1 MVMSCIRPSPDG
13 ARSPVDR
20 VIPDGLPGEAEIL
33 GRAGGENFPVALRV
47 LPRTVRTHLLAVYG
61 YARLVDQL
69 GDDYAGDRLAAL
81 DWVEAEVDRALAGSD
96 GTTLHPLVVRA
107 VATVVE
113 VGADPELLRDL
124 VEANRRDQRITRYA
138 TFDDLVEYCR
148 YSANPVGRLVLA
160 IFSVATPERQAL
172 SDAVCTALQLAEH
185 LQDLAEDAEAGRVYL
200 PAEDLDRFGVS
211 AASIRGPGPASPA
224 QRALI
229 AFEVAR
235 ARRLLD
241 EGAAL
246 VDGLRGWARLAV
258 AAFVAG
264 GAAALDAVADAGF
277 DPLPGTPRPRP
288 TKVATGLV
296 RTLAGRRSAG
306 QRSAGQKSAG
316 T

>member
-1 MVMSCIRPSPDG
+1 MVMSCIRPSSAG
-13 ARSPVDR
+13 ALSPTHR
-20 VIPDGLPGEAEIL
+20 VIPDGLPSEAAIL

-47 LPRTVRTHLLAVYG
+47 LPRIVRTHLLAIYG
-61 YARLVDQL
+61 YARLVDEL
-69 GDDYAGDRLAAL
+69 GDEYAGDRLAAL
-81 DWVEAEVDRALAGSD
+81 DWAEAEIDRALAP
-96 GTTLHPLVVRA
+96 GTPDPGLHPLVARA

-113 VGADPELLRDL
+113 IGADPHLLRDL
-124 VEANRRDQRITRYA
+124 IEANRRDQRVSRYA
-138 TFDDLVEYCR
+138 TFEDLVDYCR

-160 IFSVATPERQAL
+160 VFSVATPERQAL

-200 PAEDLDRFGVS
+200 PAEDLDRFGVT

-235 ARRLLD
+235 TRRLLD

-264 GAAALDAVADAGF
+264 GAAALDAVADAHF
-277 DPLPGTPRPRP
+277 DPLAGPPRPRP
-288 TKVATGLV
+288 TRVAAGLV
-296 RTLAGRRSAG
+296 RALAGRRSAG
-306 QRSAGQKSAG
+306 G
-316 T
+316 